1 MPGNVFSLSPLL
13 YLLVPV
19 AFLLGSIPFGLI
31 FTKSKGIDLRS
42 TGSKNIGATNV
53 LRSAGKIPAV
63 LTLMGDMIKGA
74 VPVFICIYIIDNI
87 GISLTADELVIAEDL
102 WPGIVG
108 LSAVLGHMFSVFLS
122 FKGGKGVATG
132 FGVLLVYSPMAAGIG
147 LVIWI
152 AVAYISKISSLAAI
166 TAVGLMPVLFIVFKA
181 SAVKV
186 TVGIVLA
193 SLIIYKHKSNIQNLI
208 AGTESRIGKKSED
221 RNQHTGIRS

>member
-1 MPGNVFSLSPLL
+1 MTGNVFFISPVL
-13 YLLVPV
+13 YLLVPA
-19 AFLLGSIPFGLI
+19 AFLMGSIPFGLI
-31 FTKSKGIDLRS
+31 FTGSKGIDLRS

-53 LRSAGKIPAV
+53 LRSAGKMPAV

-74 VPVFICIYIIDNI
+74 VPVLIYIYMIGNI
-87 GISLTADELVIAEDL
+87 GISLTADERVIAEDL

-108 LSAVLGHMFSVFLS
+108 LSAVLGHMFSIFLS

-147 LVIWI
+147 LIIWI

-166 TAVGLMPVLFIVFKA
+166 TAVGLMPVVFILFRA

-186 TVGIVLA
+186 TISMVLA
-193 SLIIYKHKSNIQNLI
+193 ALIIYKHKSNIKNLI
-208 AGTESRIGKKSED
+208 NGKESRIGDKTQVRK
-221 RNQHTGIRS
+221 Q

>member
-1 MPGNVFSLSPLL
+1 MSGNVFSISPLL

-74 VPVFICIYIIDNI
+74 VPVLICIYMIGNT
-87 GISLTADELVIAEDL
+87 GISLTADERVIAQDL

-166 TAVGLMPVLFIVFKA
+166 TAVGLMPVLFIVFRA

-193 SLIIYKHKSNIQNLI
+193 SFIIYKHKSNIKNLI
-208 AGTESRIGKKSED
+208 AGTESRIGKKAD
-221 RNQHTGIRS
+221 

>member
-1 MPGNVFSLSPLL
+1 MSGNVFSISPLL

-63 LTLMGDMIKGA
+63 LTLMGDMLKGA
-74 VPVFICIYIIDNI
+74 VPVLICIYMIGNIDI
-87 GISLTADELVIAEDL
+87 TLTADERVIAEDL

-122 FKGGKGVATG
+122 FQGGKGVATG
-132 FGVLLVYSPMAAGIG
+132 LGVMLAYSPAVAGIM
-147 LVIWI
+147 LLIWI
-152 AVAYISKISSLAAI
+152 AVALIFRISSLAAI
-166 TAVGLMPVLFIVFKA
+166 IAVSVMPVILILIGA
-181 SAVKV
+181 SHVKV
-186 TVGIVLA
+186 AIGIIIA
-193 SLIIYKHKSNIQNLI
+193 AFIIYKHKSNIKNLI
-208 AGTESRIGKKSED
+208 AGTESRIGGK
-221 RNQHTGIRS
+221 RQ